1 MNTIAELLEKHRSF
15 LQGVRMETE
24 AGLRSVESRLRI
36 KLPSDVRWYLLSC
49 GYGPANA
56 IPNIVSSVSA
66 TERFRSAV
74 GLPEQYV
81 VLDDRNDAGAV
92 LLDTTS
98 PKGSVLWVDTHAL
111 PKVGKSALSPS
122 EADQFASFASWV
134 GYCVESEADE
144 TEG

>member
-1 MNTIAELLEKHRSF
+1 MNTIAELLENHRSL
-15 LQGVRMETE
+15 LQGTRVETE
-24 AGLRSVESRLRI
+24 ASLRSVESRLRI
-36 KLPSDVRWYLLSC
+36 TLPSDVRWFLLSC

-56 IPNIVSSVSA
+56 VPNIVSSVSA

-98 PKGSVLWVDTHAL
+98 PNGPVLWVDTYAL
-111 PKVGKSALSPS
+111 SKVGKSSLSPS
-122 EADQFASFASWV
+122 EADQFGSFASWV

-144 TEG
+144 TAV

>member
-1 MNTIAELLEKHRSF
+1 MNTLAELLEKHRSF

-36 KLPSDVRWYLLSC
+36 KLPRDVRWYLLSC

-98 PKGSVLWVDTHAL
+98 PNGSVLWVDTHAL
-111 PKVGKSALSPS
+111 PKV
-122 EADQFASFASWV
+122 
-134 GYCVESEADE
+134 
-144 TEG
+144 

>member
-1 MNTIAELLEKHRSF
+1 MNTIAELFEKHRSL
-15 LQGVRMETE
+15 LQGTRVETE
-24 AGLRSVESRLRI
+24 ANLQSVESRLRI
-36 KLPSDVRWYLLSC
+36 TFPGEVRWFLLSC

-56 IPNIVSSVSA
+56 VPNIASSVSA

-74 GLPEQYV
+74 GLPEQFV

-98 PKGSVLWVDTHAL
+98 PNGAVLWVDTHAL
-111 PKVGKSALSPS
+111 PKVGKSPLSPS

-134 GYCVESEADE
+134 AYCVESESDE
-144 TEG
+144 TAV

>member
-1 MNTIAELLEKHRSF
+1 MNAIAELLEKHRSL
-15 LQGVRMETE
+15 LQGTRMETE
-24 AGLRSVESRLRI
+24 ASLRSVESRLRI
-36 KLPSDVRWYLLSC
+36 KLPGDVRWFLLSC

-56 IPNIVSSVSA
+56 VPNIVSSVCA

-98 PKGSVLWVDTHAL
+98 PNGSVLWVDTHAL
-111 PKVGKSALSPS
+111 SKVGKSALSPS
-122 EADQFASFASWV
+122 EADKFASFVSWV
-134 GYCVESEADE
+134 EYCVESEADE
-144 TEG
+144 TAA